1 MFDWVQPLLQAVETI
16 IEFLSQFVTTIF
28 DVIDYIGKAVI
39 LITSLGPLLPAP
51 ITVLLGTWSA
61 IMILYSVKGS

>member
-1 MFDWVQPLLQAVETI
+1 MFDWVQPLIQAVETI